1 MYSPPKL
8 IGHRGVKN
16 LSPENTLNSIEL
28 AYKLGLKWIEID
40 VKISKD
46 SVPILLHDDTL
57 ERTTNGVGL
66 PIDFNYDYL
75 KKLDAGFSFYN
86 YFSGI
91 CIPTLKQVL
100 SFCQKNEMGLNIEI
114 KPNLGFEKNN
124 VEAIAK
130 LLSNYN
136 FNTQYYFSSFDW
148 SSVVLMKKFLPNAYY
163 GLLID
168 EFNQDISLKNALD
181 ICEKY
186 KFSCCGFNKN
196 IINSEVINK
205 MKKHNLIT
213 TIYSE
218 NNLKPSE
225 ANELW
230 SMGVT
235 SIFIDD
241 PREFKIS

>member
-1 MYSPPKL
+1 MLNPPKL

-28 AYKLGLKWIEID
+28 AHKLGLKWIEID

-46 SVPILLHDDTL
+46 LVPILLHDDTL
-57 ERTTNGVGL
+57 ERTTDGKGL
-66 PIDFNYDYL
+66 PTDFNYDDL

-86 YFSGI
+86 YSTNI

-100 SFCQKNEMGLNIEI
+100 LFCKKNEICLNIEL

-130 LLSNYN
+130 LLSNFN
-136 FNTQYYFSSFDW
+136 FTNQYYFSSFDW
-148 SSVVLMKKFLPNAYY
+148 PSVILMKKFLPNAYY

-168 EFNQDISLKNALD
+168 EFNKDISLKNALD

-196 IINSEVINK
+196 IINSDIMNE
-205 MKKHNLIT
+205 MKRHNLIT

-218 NNLKPSE
+218 KNLIPSE
-225 ANELW
+225 ANALW
-230 SMGVT
+230 SMGVK

-241 PREFKIS
+241 PKEFKIS

>member
-1 MYSPPKL
+1 MLNPPKL

-16 LSPENTLNSIEL
+16 LSPENTLDSIKL
-28 AYKLGLKWIEID
+28 AYKLGLRWVEID

-46 SVPILLHDDTL
+46 LVPILLHDDTL
-57 ERTTNGVGL
+57 ERTTNGKGL
-66 PIDFNYDYL
+66 PTDYNYDDL

-86 YFSGI
+86 YFTKI
-91 CIPTLKQVL
+91 YIPTLKQVL
-100 SFCQKNEMGLNIEI
+100 SFCKKNEMGVNIEL

-130 LLSNYN
+130 LLSNFN
-136 FNTQYYFSSFDW
+136 FTNQYYFSSFDW
-148 SSVVLMKKFLPNAYY
+148 SSVILMKKFLPNAYY

-168 EFNQDISLKNALD
+168 EFNKDISLKNALD
-181 ICEKY
+181 ICERY

-196 IINSEVINK
+196 IINSDVMHE

-213 TIYSE
+213 TIYAAK
-218 NNLKPSE
+218 NLKPNE

-230 SMGVT
+230 SMGVK

-241 PREFKIS
+241 PTEFKIS

>member
-1 MYSPPKL
+1 MLNPPKL

-16 LSPENTLNSIEL
+16 LSPENTLNSIAL
-28 AYKLGLKWIEID
+28 AHKLGLKWIEID

-46 SVPILLHDDTL
+46 LVPILLHDDTL
-57 ERTTNGVGL
+57 ERTTNGKGI
-66 PIDFNYDYL
+66 PTDFNYNDL

-86 YFSGI
+86 YFTKI

-100 SFCQKNEMGLNIEI
+100 SFCENNKIGINIEL
-114 KPNLGFEKNN
+114 KPNLGFEKKN

-130 LLSNYN
+130 LLTN
-136 FNTQYYFSSFDW
+136 FNFTNPYFFSSFDW
-148 SSVVLMKKFLPNAYY
+148 PSLVLMKKFLPNAYY

-168 EFNQDISLKNALD
+168 KFNKDITLKNALD
-181 ICEKY
+181 FSEKY
-186 KFSCCGFNKN
+186 KLSCCGFNKN
-196 IINSEVINK
+196 IINSDVMNE
-205 MKKHNLIT
+205 MKNHNLIT

-218 NNLKPSE
+218 KNLIPSE

-230 SMGVT
+230 SMGVK

-241 PREFKIS
+241 PKEFKIS